1 MSMVFTEARGSDS
14 TTLSSSSCP
23 TNSGPL
29 TRNTLLYNI
38 VFIFLGMLRR
48 VAFAIMINEL
58 TNKVFKKD
66 LPVLYVPALLHFVGS
81 GTGDFPG
88 DFWI

>member
-1 MSMVFTEARGSDS
+1 MA
-14 TTLSSSSCP
+14 
-23 TNSGPL
+23 
-29 TRNTLLYNI
+29 
-38 VFIFLGMLRR
+38 

-58 TNKVFKKD
+58 TNKVFKKIFQSF
-66 LPVLYVPALLHFVGS
+66 YVPALLHFVGS